1 MPYFEDWQIAG
12 MQSFAFGKYDFSNV
26 RALHVGYLF
35 VKLQSDYHSFVRE
48 AVLHRCFS
56 PTIYIDCITIFF
68 S

>member
-26 RALHVGYLF
+26 GAEDMEYLF

-48 AVLHRCFS
+48 AVFA
-56 PTIYIDCITIFF
+56 
-68 S
+68 